1 MWLNESRCDLDT
13 ALPWLWPWLAAA
25 APIQLPNLGTS
36 KKQKK
41 QRKKK
46 KKKPTQKTKKKK
58 TMAQSL
64 VTLPSLIQRWFNPQQ
79 FYEMFSASII
89 IFPKLEDTDLP

>member
-1 MWLNESRCDLDT
+1 
-13 ALPWLWPWLAAA
+13 
-25 APIQLPNLGTS
+25 
-36 KKQKK
+36 
-41 QRKKK
+41 
-46 KKKPTQKTKKKK
+46 
-58 TMAQSL
+58 MAQSL